1 MAQMSREWSMPNH
14 NTFQMIPV
22 RNLLRKY
29 LKGVIVDPFARNSKA
44 ATITND
50 LNPNTTAMY
59 HMDAVDFLET
69 LQENS
74 ADCVLYDPPYSSRQ
88 VSECYQGV
96 GKQVT
101 AIDTSA
107 RWRKQHLDE
116 IKRILKPDG
125 ILISFGWNSAGAG
138 KGRGFKMVE
147 ILLVAHGGS
156 KNDTIC
162 TVEVKTENKYGAD
175 KMEGQITLEAFE
187 KFEYAGQGIEPDVE
201 HLKSGA
207 PAESLDL

>member
-1 MAQMSREWSMPNH
+1 MLIISKAWSMPNH
-14 NTFQMIPV
+14 NTFQMTPV

-29 LKGVIVDPFARNSKA
+29 LNGKNVIVDPFARNSTA

-50 LNPNTTAMY
+50 LNPGTTAIY
-59 HMDAVDFLET
+59 HMDAVDFLKMLE
-69 LQENS
+69 EDS

-96 GKQVT
+96 GRQVT
-101 AIDTSA
+101 ALDTSA

-125 ILISFGWNSAGAG
+125 VLISFGWNSAGAG
-138 KGRGFKMVE
+138 KGRGFETVE
-147 ILLVAHGGS
+147 ILLIAHGGS

-162 TVEVKTENKYGAD
+162 TVEIKTGNRQANNIMEN
-175 KMEGQITLEAFE
+175 QIE
-187 KFEYAGQGIEPDVE
+187 IEE
-201 HLKSGA
+201 
-207 PAESLDL
+207 